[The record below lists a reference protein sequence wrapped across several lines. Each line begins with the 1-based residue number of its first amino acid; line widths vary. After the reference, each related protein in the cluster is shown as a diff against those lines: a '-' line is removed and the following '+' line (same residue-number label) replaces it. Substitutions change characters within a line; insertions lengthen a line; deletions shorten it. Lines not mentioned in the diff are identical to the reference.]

1 MMAHAC
7 AIPCQDMLSA
17 LCFSRGARAW
27 QSVLVNFLLTEA
39 PRDERMT
46 CTPAGLRMIYSVAA
60 DDVGTRSPALFKAI
74 ADPT

>member
-27 QSVLVNFLLTEA
+27 QSALVNLLLAEA
-39 PRDERMT
+39 ALRRTRDLYANRIT
-46 CTPAGLRMIYSVAA
+46 YDLQ
-60 DDVGTRSPALFKAI
+60 RSR
-74 ADPT
+74 